1 MVALGVFDSEALP
14 LIPAERIDHN
24 APFAEMPPQGATAE
38 YGGYLM
44 SITLCHMCHGPE
56 LAGMLPGPNLTPGG
70 ELRGWTEA
78 DFIQAMR
85 TGVSPSGHK
94 LNPDFMP
101 WKMYANMTDEE
112 LKSLWLYLQS
122 LPAAVS
128 STE

>member
-1 MVALGVFDSEALP
+1 
-14 LIPAERIDHN
+14 
-24 APFAEMPPQGATAE
+24 
-38 YGGYLM
+38 
-44 SITLCHMCHGPE
+44 
-56 LAGMLPGPNLTPGG
+56 MLPGPNLTPGG

-85 TGVSPSGHK
+85 AGVSPSGHK